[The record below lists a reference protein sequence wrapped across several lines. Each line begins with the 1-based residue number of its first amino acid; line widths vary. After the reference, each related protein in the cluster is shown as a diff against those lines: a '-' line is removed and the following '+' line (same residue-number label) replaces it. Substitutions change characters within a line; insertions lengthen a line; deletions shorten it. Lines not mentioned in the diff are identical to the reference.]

1 MRFELFSQYT
11 TDPRADALE
20 AVTQLR
26 AAVAAKAGLSTLY
39 KGMIIAEAKLRA
51 MGPRFAAAAGR
62 LDSHAPPTL
71 AEIDE
76 MLRALE
82 PVKASCPACEALGGC
97 SLCDGRGVVFD
108 SARAA

>member
-1 MRFELFSQYT
+1 MRFEIFSQYT
-11 TDPRADALE
+11 TDPRNDAAE
-20 AVTQLR
+20 ALQQLR
-26 AAVAAKAGLSTLY
+26 RATRAGAGLSALY
-39 KGMIIAEAKLRA
+39 GGMAIAEAKLRA
-51 MGPRFAAAAGR
+51 LGTSFASAAR
-62 LDSHAPPTL
+62 RMDSYAPPTL